1 VKRVLPLDEEEF
13 MKTHIVK
20 HILIQLALLVLWCP
34 DLAFANNSPQAI
46 AGNDQSVNMGD
57 TISLDGSESY
67 DEDTDDVLTYAWQ
80 IASHPNDSQIL
91 EITNDDQVKASFTP
105 DVAGTYILKLYV
117 RDGNGGID
125 SDDVTITANTVAD
138 TSAAPA
144 TTTSEATVLAL
155 EGGGNR
161 QDGNCSLM
169 PRSDKIPNSVSWM
182 LFFFLMWLGLA
193 GGLRFNNHVS
203 NKKRG
208 DL

>member
-1 VKRVLPLDEEEF
+1 
-13 MKTHIVK
+13 MKTHLVK

-57 TISLDGSESY
+57 TVSLDGSESY
-67 DEDTDDVLTYAWQ
+67 DEDTDDVLTYSWQ
-80 IASHPNDSQIL
+80 ISSHPNTSQVL
-91 EITNDDQVKASFTP
+91 EVTNDDQAKISFIP

-138 TSAAPA
+138 ISAAPA
-144 TTTSEATVLAL
+144 TTTSEATVLSL
-155 EGGGNR
+155 EGGGDR
-161 QDGNCSLM
+161 QDGNCALTSHSNKV
-169 PRSDKIPNSVSWM
+169 PTSVSWI
-182 LFFFLMWLGLA
+182 LFFSLIWLGLLR
-193 GGLRFNNHVS
+193 GLRFNNNSS
-203 NKKRG
+203 NEERG